1 MPQQDPEMHQTLVQ
15 AAAGDRDAFEQIVRE
30 HASMVFSIACHCLR
44 DQAVAEELSQE
55 VFLELFR
62 HMADIESPAHLTF
75 WLRKVATNRAID
87 YSRRKEQRNRSL
99 EELPEPAVH
108 PSVRDPLLSGAL
120 EKLVRSLPETPRA
133 IVTLR
138 YQEDMP
144 LAEIA
149 AALEIPLNT
158 VKSHL
163 QRALLMLRQ
172 KLERRLGEVNV

>member
-1 MPQQDPEMHQTLVQ
+1 MHQALLQ
-15 AAAGDRDAFEQIVRE
+15 AAAGDRDAFAQIVRE
-30 HASMVFSIACHCLR
+30 HASMVFSIGYHCLR
-44 DQAVAEELSQE
+44 DQGVAEELSQE

-62 HMADIESPAHLTF
+62 RLDDIESPAHLVF
-75 WLRKVATNRAID
+75 WLRKVATHRSID
-87 YSRRKEQRNRSL
+87 YSRRKEQRNRPL
-99 EELPEPAVH
+99 DELPEPAVQ
-108 PSVRDPLLSGAL
+108 PAVRDPLLSGAL

-149 AALEIPLNT
+149 TALQIPLNT

-163 QRALLMLRQ
+163 QRALLILRQ
-172 KLERRLGEVNV
+172 KLERRLGEVSV